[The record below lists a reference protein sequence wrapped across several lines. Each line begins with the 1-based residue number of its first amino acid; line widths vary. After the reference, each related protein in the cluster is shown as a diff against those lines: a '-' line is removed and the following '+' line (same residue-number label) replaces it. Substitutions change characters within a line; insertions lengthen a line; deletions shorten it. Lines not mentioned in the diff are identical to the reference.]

1 MLIDFETFIQIKSGF
16 LMKYTLCLL
25 SLFMLP
31 ATNHAMNHNQKQKLK
46 HKTPYSKPLWNNPEN
61 ISHGIYLAEVINIA
75 GAPIRVSEMDFM
87 LVDTQEELKAEIKDD
102 NSINPRLV
110 TSQKTYKT
118 NKIPLSIQFNNNCEV
133 ACLKVEHLLYPQL
146 FKILTIV
153 RTYENNRC
161 IIEALNDSKVIHTAQ
176 FANYY
181 QLPKIVTRARIT
193 LTHEDFNTIEIATNT
208 FSCR

>member
-1 MLIDFETFIQIKSGF
+1 MI
-16 LMKYTLCLL
+16 
-25 SLFMLP
+25 
-31 ATNHAMNHNQKQKLK
+31 HAISAAMDRDQKQNLI
-46 HKTPYSKPLWNNPEN
+46 HKAQHSKQLWADPEN

-75 GAPIRVSEMDFM
+75 GAPIRISEMDFM

-118 NKIPLSIQFNNNCEV
+118 NKIPLSIQLSNNSEV
-133 ACLKVEHLLYPQL
+133 ACLKVEHLLYPHL

-208 FSCR
+208 FSCQ